1 MQITC
6 FAVRSTHKD
15 CPPSHHDESPSHA
28 AAARSTAPRE
38 AVVVKPWA
46 AVLYEASP
54 SRWQI
59 RLLRRKKQRK
69 ARRAAAVLSPRSR
82 ARLRE
87 VRRVKPVMI
96 DAPKID
102 TYCALVSE
110 LALLV
115 DDKRAETD
123 AARGLREQ
131 MEMMYDQPRAQ
142 SRAA

>member
-1 MQITC
+1 
-6 FAVRSTHKD
+6 
-15 CPPSHHDESPSHA
+15 
-28 AAARSTAPRE
+28 
-38 AVVVKPWA
+38 
-46 AVLYEASP
+46 
-54 SRWQI
+54 
-59 RLLRRKKQRK
+59 
-69 ARRAAAVLSPRSR
+69 
-82 ARLRE
+82 
-87 VRRVKPVMI
+87 MI